1 MPLELTPEQQKLM
14 DEADLIM
21 ERDGFTAGMEA
32 MRKIDL
38 TPEQKAQFNKYGE
51 LIEKFG
57 SMELQESPESSSTG
71 QGIEADLPKN

>member
-32 MRKIDL
+32 MRKIEL

-57 SMELQESPESSSTG
+57 SMEIPESRESFST
-71 QGIEADLPKN
+71 EPVTK

>member
-32 MRKIDL
+32 MRKIEL

-51 LIEKFG
+51 LIEKYG
-57 SMELQESPESSSTG
+57 LMEPLENPESSSTE
-71 QGIEADLPKN
+71 QATKSPPST

>member
-32 MRKIDL
+32 MRRIEL

-51 LIEKFG
+51 LIERFG
-57 SMELQESPESSSTG
+57 SMESLESPESSSTE
-71 QGIEADLPKN
+71 QATKSPPST

>member
-32 MRKIDL
+32 MRKIEL

-51 LIEKFG
+51 LIEKYG
-57 SMELQESPESSSTG
+57 SMESLENPESSSTE
-71 QGIEADLPKN
+71 QATKSPPST